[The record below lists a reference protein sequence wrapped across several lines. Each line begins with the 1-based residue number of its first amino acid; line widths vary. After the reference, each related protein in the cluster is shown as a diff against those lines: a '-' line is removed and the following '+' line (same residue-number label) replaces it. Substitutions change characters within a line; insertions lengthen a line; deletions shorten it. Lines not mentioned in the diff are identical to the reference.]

1 MFIIKQDNV
10 FMYRNL
16 KADILEQY
24 EDIAEDISDENIY
37 LCKDKLAVTILRIM
51 YGKDNVYKLGSTA
64 NLQKIYNAGENI
76 QESIMLIGEYNDVE
90 LVSRHTVIN
99 EELERAIGAFP
110 KNVID
115 TEKVYNIYQ
124 LE

>member
-16 KADILEQY
+16 NADILDQY

-51 YGKDNVYKLGSTA
+51 YGKDNVYKLDSA
-64 NLQKIYNAGENI
+64 ADLQKIYNAGENI
-76 QESIMLIGEYNDVE
+76 QENIMLIGEYNDAE

-99 EELERAIGAFP
+99 EELERAIGEFP
-110 KNVID
+110 RYVID

-124 LE
+124 LK

>member
-16 KADILEQY
+16 NADILDQY

-37 LCKDKLAVTILRIM
+37 LCKDKLVVTILRIM

-64 NLQKIYNAGENI
+64 NLQKIL
-76 QESIMLIGEYNDVE
+76 SFV
-90 LVSRHTVIN
+90 
-99 EELERAIGAFP
+99 
-110 KNVID
+110 
-115 TEKVYNIYQ
+115 
-124 LE
+124 